1 MYLLKGR
8 LCKKVHLMEVASK
21 WGHLAPTLHPATTLE
36 KEKRECFIFKGK
48 RPSLCRKIK
57 S

>member
-1 MYLLKGR
+1 MQLVYLLKKGR

-36 KEKRECFIFKGK
+36 KEKK
-48 RPSLCRKIK
+48 RVLYF
-57 S
+57 